1 MRRTRPLAAAF
12 AALLLWVAPAA
23 AQQEGERPAFEESTL
38 TILTADGARHDFTIE
53 IADTAEERG
62 FGLMFVREM
71 ADDQGMLFDYGRD
84 QRVSMWMENT
94 YVPLDML
101 FIEADGEIE
110 SIIRRAQPHTRTPAR
125 RRAASAPSWNSRAAP
140 PTASASRPGTGWC
153 MGCSNRGRSKP
164 RRDPRAKPADDDG
177 SWVSRHRHGRA
188 RPGHLPWI

>member
-110 SIIRRAQPHTRTPAR
+110 SIIRRAQPHTRTPR
-125 RRAASAPSWNSRAAP
+125 PSKGRVRAVLELKGG
-140 PTASASRPGTGWC
+140 TADRLGIEAGDR
-153 MGCSNRGRSKP
+153 
-164 RRDPRAKPADDDG
+164 
-177 SWVSRHRHGRA
+177 VVHGMFE
-188 RPGHLPWI
+188 